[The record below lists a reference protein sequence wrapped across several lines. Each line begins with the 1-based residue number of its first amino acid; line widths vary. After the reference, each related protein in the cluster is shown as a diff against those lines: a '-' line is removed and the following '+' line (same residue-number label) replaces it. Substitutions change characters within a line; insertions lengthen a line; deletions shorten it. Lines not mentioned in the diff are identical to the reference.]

1 MTDIAHGTPMKR
13 LEDQALLTGAARFVD
28 DLRLPGMLH
37 VAFVRSP
44 HAHARIGGIDTA
56 AAKAVPGVVAVW
68 TIDDLKGT
76 VTQDRVPEGF
86 PKPPPRREVG
96 PYVLARGEVCYAGE
110 PVAAVLAEDR
120 YVAEDAAQLVA
131 VEYDPL
137 PAVANCRD
145 GLAVGAPPVDTR
157 VGRNLV
163 DEYTIG
169 HGDADAAF
177 AAAAHVVRSDFLQ
190 HRGVSNPMECRGAVV
205 RFDAATAAL
214 TMWSSTQ
221 APHSHKSV
229 LVQLLGLDEGRVRVI
244 VPSVGGG
251 FGPKLNFYPEDA
263 VVAAAAVRTGRPV
276 KWIEDRREHILATTQ
291 ERDQLWSVEMAVDG
305 EGRIK
310 GLRGRLWHD
319 QGAYTA
325 RGTNI
330 PFSSAT
336 TILGPYVVPNYR
348 MEIRIAHTNK
358 VPATSMRGA
367 GHPQGCFVME
377 RMLDR
382 VAQALGLDRAE
393 VRRRNMIRPE
403 QMPYVQPLKTQA
415 GQRIVYDSGDYAACQ
430 SALLAEIDYAGF
442 AVRQKAA
449 LAAGRYLGIGI
460 ANYVKPT
467 GRGPFETGLVRV
479 GTSGKVSVYTG
490 AVAMGQGFHT
500 AMAQICAAELGVR
513 PEDVTVVA
521 GDTDKVPL
529 GMGGFASRQTVC
541 AGSSIHLAAKAVRQK
556 VLKIASHIMEASEDD
571 LTVGDGKVFVKGVP
585 GHSISFAQVA
595 NAVAGTPGYALPPGL
610 DPGLDATVNF
620 KPETVTY
627 ANGAHAVELEVDPG
641 TGHVTLL
648 RYVVVHDSGKLI
660 NPMIVDG
667 QVQGAV
673 AHGLGNSLFEWM
685 GFDDGAQPV
694 TTTLA
699 EYLLATAPELC
710 NIEVVHQV
718 SPTDRNPIGV
728 KGVGECGL
736 MSVAPAVLSAIENAL
751 EPFGVRLDRYPVTP
765 AMLVS
770 LIGKPA

>member
-1 MTDIAHGTPMKR
+1 
-13 LEDQALLTGAARFVD
+13 
-28 DLRLPGMLH
+28 
-37 VAFVRSP
+37 
-44 HAHARIGGIDTA
+44 
-56 AAKAVPGVVAVW
+56 
-68 TIDDLKGT
+68 
-76 VTQDRVPEGF
+76 
-86 PKPPPRREVG
+86 
-96 PYVLARGEVCYAGE
+96 
-110 PVAAVLAEDR
+110 
-120 YVAEDAAQLVA
+120 
-131 VEYDPL
+131 
-137 PAVANCRD
+137 
-145 GLAVGAPPVDTR
+145 
-157 VGRNLV
+157 
-163 DEYTIG
+163 
-169 HGDADAAF
+169 
-177 AAAAHVVRSDFLQ
+177 
-190 HRGVSNPMECRGAVV
+190 
-205 RFDAATAAL
+205 
-214 TMWSSTQ
+214 
-221 APHSHKSV
+221 
-229 LVQLLGLDEGRVRVI
+229 
-244 VPSVGGG
+244 
-251 FGPKLNFYPEDA
+251 
-263 VVAAAAVRTGRPV
+263 
-276 KWIEDRREHILATTQ
+276 
-291 ERDQLWSVEMAVDG
+291 
-305 EGRIK
+305 
-310 GLRGRLWHD
+310 
-319 QGAYTA
+319 
-325 RGTNI
+325 
-330 PFSSAT
+330 
-336 TILGPYVVPNYR
+336 

-382 VAQALGLDRAE
+382 AAQALGLDRAE
-393 VRRRNMIRPE
+393 VRRRNMIQLE

-415 GQRIVYDSGDYAACQ
+415 GQRIVYDSGDYAKCQ
-430 SALLAEIDYAGF
+430 DMLLAEIGYAGF
-442 AVRQKAA
+442 AARQKAA
-449 LAAGRYLGIGI
+449 RAEGRYLGLGI

-467 GRGPFETGLVRV
+467 GRGPFETGLVRI

-500 AMAQICAAELGVR
+500 AMAQICAAELGGR

-541 AGSSIHLAAKAVRQK
+541 AGSSIHLATKAVRQK

-571 LTVGDGKVFVKGVP
+571 LDIADGKVFVKGVP
-585 GHSISFAQVA
+585 GHSISFTQIA

-627 ANGAHAVELEVDPG
+627 ANGAHAVEVEVDPG
-641 TGHVTLL
+641 TGRVILQ

-685 GFDDGAQPV
+685 AFDDGAQPV

-728 KGVGECGL
+728 KGVGECGM
-736 MSVAPAVLSAIENAL
+736 MSVAPAVLSAIEDAL
-751 EPFGVRLDRYPVTP
+751 EPFGVKLDRYPVSP

-770 LIGKPA
+770 LIGKPARS